1 MSAEKLPSRWDGI
14 EERLPRRLED
24 LHGPAEGILTLPL
37 RLAWSGMR
45 KFDLGVYRQR
55 LAAYHVVVAEVR
67 RHEDAEQYLNAAHLV
82 EAWPDLRR
90 FFGPPIRRAW
100 ETRFPSLAAKAA
112 RSTHRA

>member
-1 MSAEKLPSRWDGI
+1 MSATKLPSRWDGI

-24 LHGPAEGILTLPL
+24 LHGPAKGILALPL

-45 KFDLGVYRQR
+45 EFDLDVYRQR

-67 RHEDAEQYLNAAHLV
+67 HREDVEQYLNATHLIEV
-82 EAWPDLRR
+82 WPDLRR

-100 ETRFPSLAAKAA
+100 ETRFPSLAARAA
-112 RSTHRA
+112 RSSSRG